1 MACRRIGDGP
11 FTRWNKCTH
20 THTNE
25 IYRLHVCFL
34 YAELNRD
41 KLFTAIAKCNIC
53 HISDFLFIDL
63 GWFWWCIC
71 SGGILPRVWNIWEK
85 KIPRN
90 DCSSL
95 LWIIVMIFLLIS
107 IFTFFVVAVEFRL
120 WEKVRGAFVCAHIK
134 WNMTIQTIAHWSNSI
149 SVKKINNWK
158 LVFHSSQ
165 TKIFTARPKIDLS
178 DPFYVSICRIKF
190 SFPKKYHFHV
200 KRMKC
205 VVRNKWTVLTSVCL
219 IMERVAYFAVNI
231 LIGHMTG

>member
-1 MACRRIGDGP
+1 MKNIERREIGVQTYWRRP
-11 FTRWNKCTH
+11 VHTVEQAQVRTH

-25 IYRLHVCFL
+25 IYRLLVCFL

-85 KIPRN
+85 KNTSKWLLLITMDYSHDISTGFPFLRF
-90 DCSSL
+90 SL
-95 LWIIVMIFLLIS
+95 LLLNFGCGKKCEAHLSVHISNEIWQSKRLPIDQIVFQ
-107 IFTFFVVAVEFRL
+107 
-120 WEKVRGAFVCAHIK
+120 W
-134 WNMTIQTIAHWSNSI
+134 
-149 SVKKINNWK
+149 KKINNWK
-158 LVFHSSQ
+158 FFFHSSQ

-190 SFPKKYHFHV
+190 FFPKKIIF
-200 KRMKC
+200 M
-205 VVRNKWTVLTSVCL
+205 
-219 IMERVAYFAVNI
+219 
-231 LIGHMTG
+231 